1 MQKYVAHLW
10 GVTFSCSTQG
20 ISQGSVAAQ
29 GTYSELQATGLDF
42 AKLLKDDVEEDAHE
56 GGQPL
61 QQILR
66 QVSVSVSALNNCS
79 SEMINE
85 Q

>member
-1 MQKYVAHLW
+1 M
-10 GVTFSCSTQG
+10 CSSQG

-42 AKLLKDDVEEDAHE
+42 AKLLNDDLEEDAHE

-61 QQILR
+61 QQMLR
-66 QVSVSVSALNNCS
+66 QMSFSVSMLNNCS
-79 SEMINE
+79 SEMTNK

>member
-1 MQKYVAHLW
+1 
-10 GVTFSCSTQG
+10 
-20 ISQGSVAAQ
+20 
-29 GTYSELQATGLDF
+29 LQATGLDF
-42 AKLLKDDVEEDAHE
+42 AKLLNDDVEEDAHE

-61 QQILR
+61 QQMLR
-66 QVSVSVSALNNCS
+66 QLSVSVSVLNNCS